1 MILARCPACAT
12 TFRVRPEQLRARQG
26 RVRCGQCQ
34 HAFNALET
42 LVDEGSADEALA
54 HAEPPLAD
62 QAPPQPAVLDAF
74 VAAFNARDLDRL
86 AGGDVFLG
94 NVSQQTLR
102 SC

>member
-42 LVDEGSADEALA
+42 LVDEGLVDDTAGA
-54 HAEPPLAD
+54 HAPVEPAPIGLASIEPAPAEPASSEPPPTSVTP
-62 QAPPQPAVLDAF
+62 APN
-74 VAAFNARDLDRL
+74 VAIRTVM
-86 AGGDVFLG
+86 GE
-94 NVSQQTLR
+94 
-102 SC
+102 